1 MPKRDRRDHAE
12 SPVATRP
19 KAAPQTRQDHWSHS
33 DISRQ
38 QEIGRRNAPF
48 NAFPQ
53 TAVRSRDHSP
63 PTNESTGQHKVILRS
78 NSEIRRDRHHR
89 SDLTSWKQLTMPNM
103 DTAQLPEWARPP
115 PQDLVLPNSHIPEA
129 PSAPSSTTQNLTMAP
144 PLSILFRQNGDQ
156 IVHVHGEPPESEKQW
171 YLDVIRAVSPNMMRN
186 IPNPFQLPVPQ
197 QHRRQRAIGDTAR
210 STTNAAVPVLQL
222 PLPAQS
228 LSESTDAEQPRLIN
242 TPLNTSPYEIQVR
255 NDGMTVIGNDTN
267 ALQIRFLT
275 DQETKHV
282 KLPKSS
288 TWIPWANMSLIEFK
302 HHQSHESGMQNIWCP
317 SPYCW
322 LLSEQLIQACKQ
334 KSNKADVWLRLW
346 QFLDTM
352 KEEANKAT
360 NRLATAHELDLKFV
374 IHHHLVDEH
383 LRQQIRANIADGF
396 NVSNCATQMQMLEHI
411 FSNWNGWQNHI
422 HTILPQMDEKTNTPV
437 LMVFYQW
444 QTPIRSYVNKK
455 DLIPAVQTIPWGHA
469 TNMESGIQIVN
480 SGGPRPASIEDES
493 GNVYHWSPSF
503 YCRVNG
509 DLVDNKIDHTN
520 YITLARQTIFH
531 CRKRSANAQRPMTFH
546 GIAHA
551 RQRHLTVTS
560 GGTAAEYSASLFF
573 DVVHGHAHRWLIK
586 CHIATLLGFAV

>member
-12 SPVATRP
+12 GPAATRP
-19 KAAPQTRQDHWSHS
+19 KSAPQNRHDHWSHS
-33 DISRQ
+33 ETSRQ
-38 QEIGRRNAPF
+38 QDSGRYNAPF
-48 NAFPQ
+48 NAFSS
-53 TAVRSRDHSP
+53 TAVRSRDQSP
-63 PTNESTGQHKVILRS
+63 PTDDSAGPNKVILRS
-78 NSEIRRDRHHR
+78 NSEIRRNAHHR
-89 SDLTSWKQLTMPNM
+89 SDLTSWKHLTVPTMA
-103 DTAQLPEWARPP
+103 TAQLPEWARPSQP
-115 PQDLVLPNSHIPEA
+115 NLVLPSSHTPDTQFA
-129 PSAPSSTTQNLTMAP
+129 PASLTQPSTTAP

-171 YLDVIRAVSPNMMRN
+171 YLDVIRSVCPNMMSN

-197 QHRRQRAIGDTAR
+197 QHRRQRAIGDAA
-210 STTNAAVPVLQL
+210 SSASNAAVPVLQL
-222 PLPAQS
+222 PFPAQS
-228 LSESTDAEQPRLIN
+228 LSESTDAEQPGSFV
-242 TPLNTSPYEIQVR
+242 TPLHTTPYAIQVGH
-255 NDGMTVIGNDTN
+255 DGMTVIGNDIN
-267 ALQIRFLT
+267 ALKIRFLT
-275 DQETKHV
+275 DRETKHV

-288 TWIPWANMSLIEFK
+288 TWVPWANMSLIECK

-322 LLSEQLIQACKQ
+322 LISEQLIHACKQ

-346 QFLDTM
+346 HFLDTM
-352 KEEANKAT
+352 KDEANKAT
-360 NRLATAHELDLKFV
+360 NRLASAHEMNLKLT
-374 IHHHLVDEH
+374 IHHDLVDAH
-383 LRQQIRANIADGF
+383 LRQQIKAKLADGF
-396 NVSNCATQMQMLEHI
+396 NASSCATQMQMLEHI
-411 FSNWNGWQNHI
+411 LSNWNGWQDHVHI
-422 HTILPQMDEKTNTPV
+422 ILPQMDEKNNTPV

-444 QTPIRSYVNKK
+444 KQPIRSYVSKNEP
-455 DLIPAVQTIPWGHA
+455 IPVIQTIPWGHA
-469 TNMESGIQIVN
+469 TNMDSGIQIVN
-480 SGGPRPASIEDES
+480 SGGLRPASIEDES

-509 DLVDNKIDHTN
+509 DLVDNQIDHTN

-531 CRKRSANAQRPMTFH
+531 CRKRTANTQRPMTFH

>member
-1 MPKRDRRDHAE
+1 MFCHHQ
-12 SPVATRP
+12 VLTF
-19 KAAPQTRQDHWSHS
+19 
-33 DISRQ
+33 
-38 QEIGRRNAPF
+38 QE
-48 NAFPQ
+48 Q
-53 TAVRSRDHSP
+53 SV
-63 PTNESTGQHKVILRS
+63 
-78 NSEIRRDRHHR
+78 
-89 SDLTSWKQLTMPNM
+89 
-103 DTAQLPEWARPP
+103 
-115 PQDLVLPNSHIPEA
+115 
-129 PSAPSSTTQNLTMAP
+129 PSLTTQNLTIAP

-156 IVHVHGEPPESEKQW
+156 IVNVHGEPPESEKKW
-171 YLDVIRAVSPNMMRN
+171 YLDVIRAISPRD
-186 IPNPFQLPVPQ
+186 IPNPFQFPAPQ
-197 QHRRQRAIGDTAR
+197 QPRRQRAIVDTAR

-228 LSESTDAEQPRLIN
+228 LSESTDAEQPRLTN
-242 TPLNTSPYEIQVR
+242 TPLNTSLYEIQVR

-282 KLPKSS
+282 KLPKSF
-288 TWIPWANMSLIEFK
+288 TWVPWANMSLIEFK

-322 LLSEQLIQACKQ
+322 LMSEQLLQACKQ

-352 KEEANKAT
+352 KEDANKAT

-374 IHHHLVDEH
+374 IHHHLVDDH
-383 LRQQIRANIADGF
+383 LRQQIRARIADGF
-396 NVSNCATQMQMLEHI
+396 NVSSCTTQMQMLEHI
-411 FSNWNGWQNHI
+411 LSNWNGWQDHVHI
-422 HTILPQMDEKTNTPV
+422 ILPQMDEKTNTPV

-444 QTPIRSYVNKK
+444 QTPVRSYVNKK

-480 SGGPRPASIEDES
+480 TGGLRPASIEDES

-531 CRKRSANAQRPMTFH
+531 CRKRSANSQRPMTFH
-546 GIAHA
+546 GIAYA
-551 RQRHLTVTS
+551 RQRRLTVTS
-560 GGTAAEYSASLFF
+560 GGTAAEYSAIRLFF